1 MEDSLQRVFSIIIA
15 VVIFFLLPLYIAFEK
30 KDDISYSLALKITT
44 NFANDVKNKGY
55 LTLGMYNK
63 FIENLAVSDN
73 AYDITIEH
81 VAKKYNPVIYSY
93 KDDTYKEIV
102 ATFDYNLY
110 KNQFEKDR
118 VIKDSRGNIYDN
130 LILAYELSEE
140 RYTGS
145 QIIDMLEGARVNEIA
160 TNALDITDTNVY
172 KRMNASEI
180 SLVSGLYKI
189 DDVSSPTGKTVVYPM
204 NKGDQFTVIIRNTNT
219 TIASVLFNTLT
230 FGADTGNN
238 MKVYINYGGTIQNE
252 SYRYASIQM

>member
-55 LTLGMYNK
+55 LTLDMYNS
-63 FIENLAVSDN
+63 FIENLAISDN
-73 AYDITIEH
+73 DYDITIEH
-81 VAKKYNPVIYSY
+81 IAKKYNPVIYSY

-110 KNQFEKDR
+110 KNQFDNDK
-118 VIKDSRGNIYDN
+118 VIKDSHGNTYSN

-140 RYTGS
+140 RYTGD
-145 QIIDMLEGARVNEIA
+145 QIIAMLEEAREKEQNLSS
-160 TNALDITDTNVY
+160 LDITDVNEY
-172 KRMNASEI
+172 SRMDISDI
-180 SLVSGLYKI
+180 SLISGLYKI
-189 DDVSSPTGKTVVYPM
+189 DDVSSPTGKSIVYPM

-230 FGADTGNN
+230 FGADAGNN

-252 SYRYASIQM
+252 SYRYTSLDI

>member
-15 VVIFFLLPLYIAFEK
+15 VIIFFLLPLYIAFEK

-55 LTLGMYNK
+55 LTLDMYNK
-63 FIENLAVSDN
+63 FINDLAVSDN
-73 AYDITIEH
+73 AYDITLEH

-93 KDDTYKEIV
+93 TDDTYKEIA

-110 KNQFEKDR
+110 KNQYESDK
-118 VIKDSRGNIYDN
+118 VIKDSYGNTYGN
-130 LILAYELSEE
+130 LVLAYELSEE
-140 RYTGS
+140 RYTGD
-145 QIIDMLEGARVNEIA
+145 QIIRMLEEAREKEESLNGA
-160 TNALDITDTNVY
+160 DITDVNEY
-172 KRMNASEI
+172 SRMDISDI
-180 SLVSGLYKI
+180 SLISGLYKI
-189 DDVSSPTGKTVVYPM
+189 DDVSSPTGKSIVYPM

-219 TIASVLFNTLT
+219 TIASVLFSTLT

-252 SYRYASIQM
+252 SYRYSSIDM

>member
-15 VVIFFLLPLYIAFEK
+15 VIIFFLLPLYIAFEK

-44 NFANDVKNKGY
+44 NFADDVKNKGY
-55 LTLGMYNK
+55 LTLDMYNK
-63 FIENLAVSDN
+63 FINDLAVSDN

-110 KNQFEKDR
+110 KKQFDTDK
-118 VIKDSRGNIYDN
+118 VIKDSRGNTYSN
-130 LILAYELSEE
+130 LVLAYELSEE
-140 RYTGS
+140 RYTGD
-145 QIIDMLEGARVNEIA
+145 QIIAMLEEAREKEENVNSLDMTDVNE
-160 TNALDITDTNVY
+160 Y
-172 KRMNASEI
+172 SRMNISDI
-180 SLVSGLYKI
+180 SLISGLYKI
-189 DDVSSPTGKTVVYPM
+189 DDVSSPTGKAIVYPM
-204 NKGDQFTVIIRNTNT
+204 NKGDQFTVIIRNTNI
-219 TIASVLFNTLT
+219 TIASVLFSTLT

-252 SYRYASIQM
+252 SYRYTSLDM